1 MTRRGIHGALS
12 LVASAILVACVGN
25 AAEENLGIEGD
36 PVASCSPV
44 GVPLQFQETMAYM
57 AGRYRLVMVSDDEND
72 RSVGLIDLERMPEA
86 YRDWGA
92 STATLFG
99 RADVGFDAV
108 DAQQME
114 GLDSRD
120 PEAPGVLVLESE
132 GSSGPSIVLRF
143 GREPN
148 RWSGETM
155 FDAAFTV
162 LDVGLIEGD
171 RFSGS
176 WRSGVHA
183 EWVEGY
189 FCAQRIRS

>member
-1 MTRRGIHGALS
+1 MA
-12 LVASAILVACVGN
+12 
-25 AAEENLGIEGD
+25 GD
-36 PVASCSPV
+36 SVTSCSPV
-44 GVPLQFQETMAYM
+44 GAPLQIQETMAYM
-57 AGRYRLVMVSDDEND
+57 AGRYRLVMVSDDEKD
-72 RSVGLIDLERMPEA
+72 RAVGFVDLKQMPEA

-99 RADVGFDAV
+99 KADVGFDAV
-108 DAQQME
+108 GAQQMK
-114 GLDSRD
+114 GLDSPD
-120 PEAPGVLVLESE
+120 PEGPGVLVLESE
-132 GSSGPSIVLRF
+132 GSSGQSILLRF
-143 GREPN
+143 GSEPN
-148 RWSGETM
+148 RWAGETV

-189 FCAQRIRS
+189 FCAQRIRF